1 MIHTAMCC
9 DHAFL
14 VFLTK
19 QTHNCAAPH
28 GMASRWIYIFKL
40 GTNTHTCLHGH
51 HISTAEDPTTL
62 RSQSGHAPAQKNLC
76 RQKRQWYAYSWKVLP
91 SGFVHSV
98 SLERALLS
106 FRPHVYLLGPSPH
119 LTCMVYTTACSEE
132 LRRLNLLFAWQTST
146 GDTCSPLGNSIV
158 CAGHTSII
166 MRAEQQRRF
175 ATMAWFNTGWYDAL
189 WHCKSYKTWCFAYK
203 TQLHHFKNSVGVAI
217 KLNIIQ
223 RINQKNEATS
233 NIIKKTIGNG
243 TTTKWIIQPSSWPR
257 CFWWIPRRATN
268 RG

>member
-1 MIHTAMCC
+1 MP
-9 DHAFL
+9 FL
-14 VFLTK
+14 FSYKTK
-19 QTHNCAAPH
+19 YAQNAIVNELVPARLLRALPVVAAPH
-28 GMASRWIYIFKL
+28 DMASRRIYIFKL

-132 LRRLNLLFAWQTST
+132 LRRLNLLFA
-146 GDTCSPLGNSIV
+146 
-158 CAGHTSII
+158 
-166 MRAEQQRRF
+166 
-175 ATMAWFNTGWYDAL
+175 
-189 WHCKSYKTWCFAYK
+189 
-203 TQLHHFKNSVGVAI
+203 
-217 KLNIIQ
+217 
-223 RINQKNEATS
+223 
-233 NIIKKTIGNG
+233 
-243 TTTKWIIQPSSWPR
+243 
-257 CFWWIPRRATN
+257 
-268 RG
+268 